1 VTGLSVAA
9 HGLVHI
15 YRSEGNDVVALGG
28 VDLEVSAGEVL
39 GLLGPSGAGKSTL
52 LTLLAGLLRPSAGKL
67 RVGDHDLL
75 ALDQAGLDR
84 MRARDVGVV
93 LQGARRNLLAF
104 ATPAANIAFAA
115 RAANGAK
122 GDDRPD
128 PAEVLELVGLDDG
141 GERPLTSY
149 SPGQLQR
156 LALGAAIATG
166 PGLLLADEPTSDLD
180 HLARDEVLSVMRDI
194 NVRLGTT
201 VVVVTHDAEVAARL
215 PRTVTIRD
223 GRVGSEGRRGEELA
237 VVARDGTVQLPPPIL
252 RDLPPGTLLRVRRA
266 GDGVQLDP
274 ADDSVDRAVW
284 EAAHQGTED
293 REDGRGHRDHGD
305 AGGPA

>member
-1 VTGLSVAA
+1 MTGLPVAA

-28 VDLEVSAGEVL
+28 IDLEVSAGEVL

-93 LQGARRNLLAF
+93 LQGARRNLLPF

-115 RAANGAK
+115 RAANGAAK
-122 GDDRPD
+122 EERPD

-180 HLARDEVLSVMRDI
+180 HGARDEVLAVMRDI
-194 NVRLGTT
+194 NLRLGTT

-266 GDGVQLDP
+266 GDGVHLDP
-274 ADDSVDRAVW
+274 ADDSVDRAAW
-284 EAAHQGTED
+284 DAAHHQP
-293 REDGRGHRDHGD
+293 
-305 AGGPA
+305 AGPAGPPHADGLEDPT